1 MGAVD
6 FFEEL
11 RFIWELLAAEHL
23 FALAFAKRRKRHVWA
38 AMTGGLA
45 LTFWSCLYPFWQNDL
60 LWERFGGWGRVFHI
74 AWYITLAVA
83 SAVALYFCYRL
94 TVADTIF
101 LCVAG
106 YALQHVEFVMVNEV
120 LAKGVCGWL
129 VNLLPL
135 YVAVCAATT
144 VLLYALAYRVAAENF
159 HAAGGTLFED
169 RPSNL
174 VFMSLMYLMLFA
186 ATFMCQTIFVSN
198 QNNYDQINYL
208 GAATDFLI
216 CLLIL
221 SVQYNICKVHNLN
234 REKDIIGQLLYE
246 RKRQYELSRENIE
259 AINHKCHD
267 LKHQIRA
274 LKQVGQD
281 ERNQYID
288 ELEGAIDIYDAVV
301 ETGNEVVNTI
311 LSEKSL
317 NCERRKIKLSCI
329 VDASH
334 LDFMGT
340 LDIYAI
346 MGNALDNAIE
356 NVSKYQ
362 DADKRVI
369 SLEIKTVG
377 DFLSIQTNNY
387 CEGEVE
393 IRGGLPVT
401 TKRDREYHGF
411 GMKSMRH
418 LADKY
423 GGSLAVGVRDNV
435 FTLQILLPMPREF
448 VRLYEEREGG
458 KEPDAPSR
466 DIR

>member
-1 MGAVD
+1 MGAVE

-23 FALAFAKRRKRHVWA
+23 FALVFAKRRKRYGWMAMVSGLTLTAWA
-38 AMTGGLA
+38 
-45 LTFWSCLYPFWQNDL
+45 CLYPFWQNGFSWD
-60 LWERFGGWGRVFHI
+60 EYGGWGKVFHI
-74 AWYITLAVA
+74 AWYVVLAVA
-83 SAVALYFCYRL
+83 SGIALYLCYDL
-94 TVADTIF
+94 TVADTMF

-106 YALQHVEFVMVNEV
+106 YSLQHVEFVMVNEV

-129 VNLLPL
+129 PNLLPL
-135 YVAVCAATT
+135 YVAVCVVTAI
-144 VLLYALAYRVAAENF
+144 LLYVLAYSVVADNF

-169 RPSNL
+169 KPSNL
-174 VFMSLMYLMLFA
+174 IFMSLTCSMLFA
-186 ATFMCQTIFVSN
+186 ATFMCQEIFVSS
-198 QNNYDQINYL
+198 QYNYDQINYL

-221 SVQYNICKVHNLN
+221 GVQYNICKVHNLN
-234 REKDIIGQLLYE
+234 RERDIIGQLLYE

-259 AINHKCHD
+259 TINHKCHD

-288 ELEGAIDIYDAVV
+288 ELEHSIDIYDAVV

-317 NCERRKIKLSCI
+317 NCERRKIKLSYI

-334 LDFMGT
+334 LDFMST

-346 MGNALDNAIE
+346 LGNALDNAIE
-356 NVSKYQ
+356 NVSRYQ

-369 SLEIKTVG
+369 SLAIKTVG

-401 TKRDREYHGF
+401 TKRDKEYHGF

-418 LADKY
+418 LAGKY
-423 GGSLAVGVRDNV
+423 GGSLAVNVKDNV
-435 FTLQILLPMPREF
+435 FTLQILLPMPNEF
-448 VRLYEEREGG
+448 LRLYAERSQRE
-458 KEPDAPSR
+458 S
-466 DIR
+466 